1 MPPRD
6 TAPASRSSLTNKCL
20 ISVKMGACGHVEYV
34 VFLLCPIMNQFLMEL
49 GKFMGIVYSSEFDL
63 SDKEMNWCV
72 AFGVTL

>member
-1 MPPRD
+1 
-6 TAPASRSSLTNKCL
+6 
-20 ISVKMGACGHVEYV
+20 
-34 VFLLCPIMNQFLMEL
+34 MEL

>member
-34 VFLLCPIMNQFLMEL
+34 VFLLLPYHEPISHGIGQIYWNYVQF
-49 GKFMGIVYSSEFDL
+49 
-63 SDKEMNWCV
+63 
-72 AFGVTL
+72 